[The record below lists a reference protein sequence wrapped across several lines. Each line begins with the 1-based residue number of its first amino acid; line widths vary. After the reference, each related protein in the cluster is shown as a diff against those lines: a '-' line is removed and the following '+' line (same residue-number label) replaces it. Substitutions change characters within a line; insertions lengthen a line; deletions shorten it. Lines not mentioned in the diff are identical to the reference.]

1 MNLNNF
7 FSDACFGS
15 FQNQGPHFVQI
26 SKICSNMQ
34 DVKLN
39 SKRPLKC
46 CYKLLLEAGH
56 KIISLKVVTHG
67 TLFSEFFGNGKYS

>member
-1 MNLNNF
+1 
-7 FSDACFGS
+7 
-15 FQNQGPHFVQI
+15 
-26 SKICSNMQ
+26 MQ
-34 DVKLN
+34 AVKLN

-56 KIISLKVVTHG
+56 KIGSLKAVTHG

>member
-15 FQNQGPHFVQI
+15 FQNQGSYFVQI
-26 SKICSNMQ
+26 SKIYSNMQ
-34 DVKLN
+34 EVTLN

-56 KIISLKVVTHG
+56 KTSSLKTVTHDK
-67 TLFSEFFGNGKYS
+67 LFSEFFGNGKYS